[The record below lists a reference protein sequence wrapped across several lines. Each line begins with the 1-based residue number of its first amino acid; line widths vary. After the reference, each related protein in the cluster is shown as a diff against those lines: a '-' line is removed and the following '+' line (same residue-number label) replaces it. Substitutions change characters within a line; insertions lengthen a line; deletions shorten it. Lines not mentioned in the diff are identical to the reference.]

1 MHFFLTHCAFLSMYE
16 SPLDR
21 RTRNWNFLQ
30 ISYFYLSVVKIF
42 VHSSDMVEYQETE
55 QENVQQEDDEHSKK

>member
-1 MHFFLTHCAFLSMYE
+1 MYE

-30 ISYFYLSVVKIF
+30 ISYFYSSVVKIF
-42 VHSSDMVEYQETE
+42 VHSSDMAEYQETE
-55 QENVQQEDDEHSKK
+55 QENVQQENDEHSKK